1 MAKKISGSRKAA
13 WKLYRHTNPKE
24 TKRDKKGVF
33 IPLSLFR
40 DIYIY
45 IYILGWEMLSTG
57 SFRTLKPSLFLIPLF
72 ASL

>member
-40 DIYIY
+40 EIYIY
-45 IYILGWEMLSTG
+45 I
-57 SFRTLKPSLFLIPLF
+57 SLVGRC
-72 ASL
+72 

>member
-33 IPLSLFR
+33 IPLSLSFE
-40 DIYIY
+40 IYIY
-45 IYILGWEMLSTG
+45 I
-57 SFRTLKPSLFLIPLF
+57 SLVGRC
-72 ASL
+72 